1 MSFAV
6 ADFVDR
12 LAQVGLLAPA
22 QLTELAARHHQF
34 AHPADLTQDLLQ
46 RKWLTKYQVDRLAE
60 DDRARLVVGPYVL
73 LELLGEGGMGR
84 VYKAR
89 HRRLERIVALKVI
102 NPADLS
108 QSDAVRR
115 FQREAKAIAR
125 LRHPNIVLLYDADEI
140 NGLHFLALEYVR
152 GTDLHKLL
160 VQRGPLDVPEAC
172 NYICQ
177 AALGLQHAHER
188 GLVHRDVKPANLLL
202 TREGDAGDE
211 DEPPAEPRRGGGV
224 IKILDLGLA
233 RFINLGPDSEK
244 LSVDGFV
251 LGTPDYLAP
260 EQALDSSRVDIRADI
275 YSLGCTFY
283 ELLAGQAPFAM
294 VSGTQKLI
302 AHIQQEPPALRT
314 LRAGLPVEVVQI
326 VAKMMAKN
334 VAERFAAPYPVA
346 EALADLAPPAPGA
359 AGGRTRVQPR
369 VPAKVTPSGAEQTGL
384 IRFKAQKA
392 GGTGLYGD
400 SPRELTEHLGP
411 VLCAAFSPDGRH
423 ALTGGEDRALCL
435 WDMNDARQLRRLSGH
450 DDAVVAVAFAPDCRH
465 AVSSGRDRAVLLWD
479 VEAGRPVGRLRG
491 LTADVLCVAFAP
503 DGRLFL
509 TGGQDMTVAVWDRQ
523 QQKRVQ
529 QLGGLVRGRH
539 FAAVTGV
546 QFTADGLRAL
556 SSSLDGTIRLWNV
569 KTGAELHCFQG
580 HKGGVNA
587 LALSPGGLHVISGGA
602 DKLVRHWGVVSG
614 EELGRSAGHTT
625 GVRSVAFLP
634 DGGHAL
640 SVDDHTLRA
649 WDLATGR
656 ETFRS
661 RDDAQAIL
669 CMAVSPDGRQ
679 VLTGGRDAFLCLW
692 KKNE

>member
-12 LAQVGLLAPA
+12 LAQIGLLTSE
-22 QLTELAARHHQF
+22 QLSELTTKHHQF
-34 AHPADLTQDLLQ
+34 AHPSDLTRDLLQ
-46 RKWLTKYQVDRLAE
+46 RQWLTKYQVDRLNE
-60 DDRARLVVGPYVL
+60 DDRPQLVVGPYVL

-140 NGLHFLALEYVR
+140 DGLHFLALEYVR
-152 GTDLHKLL
+152 GIDLHKLL
-160 VQRGPLDVPEAC
+160 VQQGPLDVPVAC
-172 NYICQ
+172 DYIRQ

-202 TREGDAGDE
+202 TRDDDE
-211 DEPPAEPRRGGGV
+211 DEPVAGVKRAGGV

-233 RFINLGPDSEK
+233 RFINLDADAEK
-244 LSVDGFV
+244 LSLDGFV
-251 LGTPDYLAP
+251 VGTPDYLAP

-283 ELLAGQAPFAM
+283 ELLAGQAPFAA
-294 VSGTQKLI
+294 VSGTKKLL
-302 AHIQQEPPALRT
+302 AHIQEEPPTLRM
-314 LRAGLPVEVVQI
+314 LRAGLPVEVVQT
-326 VAKMMAKN
+326 VAKMMAKS
-334 VAERFAAPYPVA
+334 VAERFQTPYQVT
-346 EALADLAPPAPGA
+346 EALADLTPAA
-359 AGGRTRVQPR
+359 ASAGRSQLSMPER
-369 VPAKVTPSGAEQTGL
+369 ATPSGAEQTGV
-384 IRFKAQKA
+384 IRFRTHKS
-392 GGTGLYGD
+392 GGPGLYGD
-400 SPRELTEHLGP
+400 SPRELREHLGP
-411 VLCAAFSPDGRH
+411 VLCAAFSPDGRY
-423 ALTGGEDRALCL
+423 ALTGGEDQALCL
-435 WDMNDARQLRRLSGH
+435 WDMNEARKVRRLAGH
-450 DDAVVAVAFAPDCRH
+450 DDAVAAVAFAPDGRH

-509 TGGQDMTVAVWDRQ
+509 TGGQDMAVALWDRQ
-523 QQKRVQ
+523 QQKRLR

-539 FAAVTGV
+539 FAAVTSV
-546 QFTADGLRAL
+546 QFTSDGLRAL

-569 KTGAELHCFQG
+569 KTGAELHCFEG

-587 LALSPGGLHVISGGA
+587 LALSPSGLHLVTGGA

-614 EELGRSAGHTT
+614 EELARCAGHTT
-625 GVRSVAFLP
+625 SVRAVAFTP
-634 DGGHAL
+634 EGRHAL

-649 WDLATGR
+649 WELTTGR

-661 RDDAQAIL
+661 RDDAQTIR

-679 VLTGGRDAFLCLW
+679 VLTGGQDAFLYLW
-692 KKNE
+692 KRNE

>member
-12 LAQVGLLAPA
+12 LGQVGLLAPA
-22 QLTELAARHHQF
+22 QLNELAARRHEF
-34 AHPADLTQDLLQ
+34 AHPADLTRDLLQ
-46 RKWLTKYQVDRLAE
+46 RKWLTKYQVEQLAE
-60 DDRARLVVGPYVL
+60 DERARLVVGPYVL

-102 NPADLS
+102 NPADVS

-152 GTDLHKLL
+152 GVDLHKLL
-160 VQRGPLDVPEAC
+160 VRRGPLDVPEAC
-172 NYICQ
+172 DYVRQ

-202 TREGDAGDE
+202 THDAGGDDGGDDE
-211 DEPPAEPRRGGGV
+211 APADDWRGGV

-233 RFINLGPDSEK
+233 RFINLGADAEK

-283 ELLAGQAPFAM
+283 ELLTGQAPFAM
-294 VSGTQKLI
+294 VSGAQKLV
-302 AHIQQEPPALRT
+302 AHIQDEPPSLRT
-314 LRAGLPVEVVQI
+314 LRAGLPAEVVQV
-326 VAKMMAKN
+326 VARMMAKDQ
-334 VAERFAAPYPVA
+334 AERFQTPSQVA
-346 EALADLAPPAPGA
+346 QALADLAAPGSGPATGHRMPFSA
-359 AGGRTRVQPR
+359 AEH
-369 VPAKVTPSGAEQTGL
+369 VTPSGVDQTGV
-384 IRFKAQKA
+384 IRFKAPRAA
-392 GGTGLYGD
+392 GPGLFGE
-400 SPRELTEHLGP
+400 SPRELLEHVAP
-411 VLCAAFSPDGRH
+411 VLCAAFSPDGRY
-423 ALTGGEDRALCL
+423 ALTGGEDPALCL
-435 WDMNDARQLRRLSGH
+435 WDMNDARKVRRLAGH
-450 DDAVVAVAFAPDCRH
+450 DDAVVAVAFAPDSRH
-465 AVSSGRDRAVLLWD
+465 AVSAGRDRAVLLWD

-491 LTADVLCVAFAP
+491 LTADVLCVAFSP
-503 DGRLFL
+503 DGRLLL
-509 TGGQDMTVAVWDRQ
+509 TGGQDMTVALWDSR
-523 QQKRVQ
+523 QQKRLQ

-539 FAAVTGV
+539 FAAVTSV

-556 SSSLDGTIRLWNV
+556 SSSLDGTVRMWNL
-569 KTGAELHCFQG
+569 KTGAELHCFEG
-580 HKGGVNA
+580 HKGAVNA
-587 LALSPGGLHVISGGA
+587 VAVSPGGLHLVSGGA
-602 DKLVRHWGVVSG
+602 DKLVRHWGLVSG
-614 EELGRSAGHTT
+614 EELGRYAGHTT
-625 GVRSVAFLP
+625 GVRAVAFSP
-634 DGGHAL
+634 DGRHVVSA
-640 SVDDHTLRA
+640 DDHTLRA
-649 WDLATGR
+649 WELATGR

-679 VLTGGRDAFLCLW
+679 ALTGGRDAFLCLW